1 MTDGPVET
9 LASWVL
15 DEQLL
20 PLAAIRIHTR
30 AGLCQLNDGVAHG
43 CAAAFC
49 IASRRGGDVDALQDA
64 YRSFLA
70 ASHGG
75 LDRLGDMI
83 RLREDGR
90 EALFYLR
97 NTSAEVVK
105 CSSRCLDSV
114 EDRIT
119 AYRQMLRGGVVP
131 I

>member
-1 MTDGPVET
+1 M
-9 LASWVL
+9 
-15 DEQLL
+15 L

-30 AGLCQLNDGVAHG
+30 AGLCQLNDGLAHG

-97 NTSAEVVK
+97 NTSAEAVK
-105 CSSRCLDSV
+105 CSSRCLTASRIASPHIAKGSGEASYRSDARNRHHDSLHSC
-114 EDRIT
+114 
-119 AYRQMLRGGVVP
+119 A
-131 I
+131 